1 MVKNTKGGKGSKFL
15 ARKFNTN
22 PTSSHSFRQPTNEY
36 EQFGVVTHFFGNAA
50 NVIYSHDLITIKTM
64 IRGKFKGR
72 HKRDS
77 IIAPGK
83 MVLIGL
89 REFEKPNYKFA
100 DIIEVFDANEHNLI
114 LQSVHSSLAITLL
127 NSFSSS
133 SSSAHQQNDI
143 LFQSNT
149 DTDTMETDVN
159 GNPILSETE
168 NININRNGG
177 NGNDK
182 TISYNNEIIDI
193 DDI

>member
-22 PTSSHSFRQPTNEY
+22 TASSHSFRQPTNEY

-50 NVIYSHDLITIKTM
+50 NVVYSHDLITIKTM

-77 IIAPGK
+77 IISPGK
-83 MVLIGL
+83 IVLIGL
-89 REFEKPNYKFA
+89 RDFEKPNYKFA
-100 DIIEVFDANEHNLI
+100 DIIEVFDANEQNLI
-114 LQSVHSSLAITLL
+114 LQSAHSSLIITLL

-133 SSSAHQQNDI
+133 ASSAHQHNDI

-149 DTDTMETDVN
+149 DADEIETDIN
-159 GNPILSETE
+159 GNPILSESE
-168 NININRNGG
+168 NTGRSG
-177 NGNDK
+177 NEK
-182 TISYNNEIIDI
+182 TITYNNELIDI

>member
-22 PTSSHSFRQPTNEY
+22 TASSNTFRLPMNEY

-50 NVIYSHDLITIKTM
+50 NVVYSADLLTIKTM

-72 HKRDS
+72 YKRDS

-83 MVLIGL
+83 IVLIGL

-100 DIIEVFDANEHNLI
+100 DIIEVYDANEHNLI
-114 LQSVHSSLAITLL
+114 LQSAHSSLIISLL

-133 SSSAHQQNDI
+133 STTAIQQNDI
-143 LFQSNT
+143 LFQTN
-149 DTDTMETDVN
+149 MEEETDMN
-159 GNPILSETE
+159 GNLLSGED
-168 NININRNGG
+168 NVKMSSSSK
-177 NGNDK
+177 NDK
-182 TISYNNEIIDI
+182 TETILYNNEIIDI